1 MAVLSLS
8 AVRDAYTIRASCM
21 WSLKCTD
28 IGLADVCCC
37 YDYPSARGQRK
48 QCIRLCCDWYSSV
61 KFKFNLTNSHTIDE
75 LRFDGEFVWKV
86 RVRVPSYRLMKRFT
100 SGSSQLRLLKCAFTD
115 VFGRGS
121 DYGFLLC
128 RSDGTIFFVFEERE
142 RARKKVNDSKYD
154 ERMSDLGVTARE
166 WEHNI

>member
-8 AVRDAYTIRASCM
+8 AVRDAYHSSIIHAKSYMYWYRPCWCLLLLLVSIRKRAGSNAYCFFV
-21 WSLKCTD
+21 LLL
-28 IGLADVCCC
+28 I
-37 YDYPSARGQRK
+37 
-48 QCIRLCCDWYSSV
+48 SV
-61 KFKFNLTNSHTIDE
+61 GEIQLTNSYTMDE
-75 LRFDGEFVWKV
+75 LRFWRGIVWK
-86 RVRVPSYRLMKRFT
+86 VRVPSYRLMKRFT